1 MAFII
6 PWIFRAGTK
15 AKSAEVNENFLAVKQ
30 FVDLLE
36 EDTATNQQNIEILE
50 NTKAGING
58 DATQRFQVANAI
70 VDKDAVNKA
79 MYDEWSINAKGYIDG
94 FNLFYTSS
102 SITASAGTCWSYNYE
117 LGEYEYIIIT
127 QALTETTSSLAA
139 NTTYYIFVCADSSGI
154 NSPELTYTTN
164 RDNPNYPVG
173 LNISRRIGSFKT
185 NSSSQ
190 IKEVLKE
197 GDQVIPQRVGFI
209 TSYLGEIT
217 AFKGQTKDYTAEQDM
232 YLSIVCTM
240 GGFFEVSVYIKIQ
253 GAWRLIDRAARSFDG
268 TGDNG
273 YGGILIPIKEG
284 QKYRIQEHNL
294 GTDYKIYKYG
304 MGG

>member
-30 FVDLLE
+30 FIDLLE

-94 FNLFYTSS
+94 FNLSYTSS

-117 LGEYEYIIIT
+117 LGEYEYIITT

-139 NTTYYIFVCADSSGI
+139 NTTYYIFICADSSGI

-164 RDNPNYPVG
+164 RDNPNYPTG

-185 NSSSQ
+185 NNSSQ

-197 GDQVIPQRVGFI
+197 GERSLD
-209 TSYLGEIT
+209 SYLKYPNYT
-217 AFKGQTKDYTAEQDM
+217 TRTDRNLDTTYTANIEGWVYIFGVANNAQVVKYQIRGLDFLLARN
-232 YLSIVCTM
+232 YNNNTDTASGAVW
-240 GGFFEVSVYIKIQ
+240 FPVSV
-253 GAWRLIDRAARSFDG
+253 
-268 TGDNG
+268 GDTYRFNSSGLNNTTRGNG
-273 YGGILIPIKEG
+273 YQFYYVSNKP
-284 QKYRIQEHNL
+284 
-294 GTDYKIYKYG
+294 
-304 MGG
+304 